1 MKTFIC
7 SQIIFDY
14 MNEIKQLVNE
24 LQNYKNVKIM
34 RDDFSL
40 YQNDLQRL
48 SSKLIRDIASYS
60 KRNKNNNVSLIAII
74 RD

>member
-1 MKTFIC
+1 
-7 SQIIFDY
+7 

-60 KRNKNNNVSLIAII
+60 KRNKNNNVSIIAII

>member
-1 MKTFIC
+1 
-7 SQIIFDY
+7 

-48 SSKLIRDIASYS
+48 SSKLIREIATYS
-60 KRNKNNNVSLIAII
+60 KRNKNNNVSIIAII

>member
-1 MKTFIC
+1 
-7 SQIIFDY
+7 

-40 YQNDLQRL
+40 YQNNLQIL
-48 SSKLIRDIASYS
+48 SSKLIREIATYS
-60 KRNKNNNVSLIAII
+60 KRNKNNNISIIAII